1 MRSFSKKV
9 FIVLVIVIL
18 GVSSI
23 IRIVYVNSKQ
33 QTGKAYT
40 YEVREKFEY
49 NDFQIK
55 VNEAKVY
62 SADDMKAMYEEIP
75 EEMLAEDEILIKLEV
90 KNIANEER
98 IFNIESFTLQIGMES
113 GGGVD
118 PYVYPYV
125 NPDANRSST
134 FEKKEIRTVMLAFP
148 IERTT
153 LEKDKRLKLILSLYP
168 EKYEIVL

>member
-40 YEVREKFEY
+40 YEVGGKFEY

-62 SADDMKAMYEEIP
+62 SADDMKAMYKEIP

-98 IFNIESFTLQIGMES
+98 TFNIESLTLQIGMES

-118 PYVYPYV
+118 PYIYSYV
-125 NPDANRSST
+125 NPDANGNST
-134 FEKKEIRTVMLAFP
+134 FEKEEMRTVMLAFP
-148 IERTT
+148 VERTVLKT
-153 LEKDKRLKLILSLYP
+153 NEKLKLILSLYP
-168 EKYEIVL
+168 KKYEIEL

>member
-40 YEVREKFEY
+40 YEVGEKFEY

-62 SADDMKAMYEEIP
+62 SADDMKAMYKEIP
-75 EEMLAEDEILIKLEV
+75 EEMLAEDEILIKL
-90 KNIANEER
+90 
-98 IFNIESFTLQIGMES
+98 
-113 GGGVD
+113 
-118 PYVYPYV
+118 
-125 NPDANRSST
+125 
-134 FEKKEIRTVMLAFP
+134 IRNQSKLA
-148 IERTT
+148 
-153 LEKDKRLKLILSLYP
+153 
-168 EKYEIVL
+168 

>member
-40 YEVREKFEY
+40 YEVGEKFEY

-62 SADDMKAMYEEIP
+62 SADDM
-75 EEMLAEDEILIKLEV
+75 LIKLEV

-98 IFNIESFTLQIGMES
+98 TFNIESLTLQIGMES

-118 PYVYPYV
+118 PYIYSYV
-125 NPDANRSST
+125 NPDANGNST
-134 FEKKEIRTVMLAFP
+134 FEKEEMRTVMLAFP
-148 IERTT
+148 VERTVLKT
-153 LEKDKRLKLILSLYP
+153 NEKLKLILSLYP
-168 EKYEIVL
+168 KKYEIEL